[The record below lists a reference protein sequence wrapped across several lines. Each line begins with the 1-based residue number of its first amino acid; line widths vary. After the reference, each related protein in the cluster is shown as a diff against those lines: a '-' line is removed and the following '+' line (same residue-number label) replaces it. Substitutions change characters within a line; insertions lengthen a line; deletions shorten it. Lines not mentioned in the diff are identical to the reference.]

1 MIGDAHI
8 EAADTTEGIDRGRNR
23 PWIWRAWPRLPAL
36 GAAFALMAAMAGPAP
51 AQARVQI
58 VALGASN
65 TEGWGL
71 SASQA
76 YPARLQALLQAKG
89 IDASVSNAGIAGDTT
104 GGMLARLEQ
113 AVPAGTQ
120 IVILQ
125 PGINDERMGAS
136 AERSANI
143 EKIRSRLAE
152 RSIRLLLIENAVL
165 DALPRSEL
173 RADGVHFTP
182 AGYAI
187 LAERILPQVLA
198 ALNR

>member
-1 MIGDAHI
+1 MNPTAHI
-8 EAADTTEGIDRGRNR
+8 EAADAIGSKHRGRSR
-23 PWIWRAWPRLPAL
+23 PSRARDQFAAF
-36 GAAFALMAAMAGPAP
+36 GAAFALMAALAGPAL
-51 AQARVQI
+51 AQGRIEI

-71 SASQA
+71 SSSQS
-76 YPARLQALLQAKG
+76 YPARLQALLKAKG
-89 IDASVSNAGIAGDTT
+89 IDATVSNAGIAGDTT
-104 GGMLARLEQ
+104 GGMLARLEL
-113 AVPAGTQ
+113 AVPAGTH

-125 PGINDERMGAS
+125 PGINDEYMGTG

-143 EKIRSRLAE
+143 QKIRRRLAA
-152 RSIRLLLIENAVL
+152 RNIKLLLIENAML

-173 RADGVHFTP
+173 RADGIHFTP

-198 ALNR
+198 ALNK